1 MATFFWNSAQISST
15 RVRGSVISQSVE
27 FNVTVVMN
35 ERKESL
41 RPLTPAY
48 IPAYTKERLT

>member
-1 MATFFWNSAQISST
+1 MFF
-15 RVRGSVISQSVE
+15 E

>member
-1 MATFFWNSAQISST
+1 MVNDCILYTS
-15 RVRGSVISQSVE
+15 
-27 FNVTVVMN
+27 VVMN

-41 RPLTPAY
+41 RPLTHAY

>member
-1 MATFFWNSAQISST
+1 
-15 RVRGSVISQSVE
+15 
-27 FNVTVVMN
+27 MN

-48 IPAYTKERLT
+48 IPAYTKERLTLIQAHALAK